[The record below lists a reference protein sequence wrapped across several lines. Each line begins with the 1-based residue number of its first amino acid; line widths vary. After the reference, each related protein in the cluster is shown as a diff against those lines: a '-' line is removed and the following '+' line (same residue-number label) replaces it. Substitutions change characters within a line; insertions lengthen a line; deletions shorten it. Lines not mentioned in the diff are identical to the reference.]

1 MEVGSLVECIKGFP
15 VSKAEGYNVPE
26 QGHIYTV
33 REVDKYTDG
42 YGILLEEVVNEK
54 SLLLDK
60 GRAVYDEMSWHSKNF
75 REIQPP
81 MTINIENL
89 IYETTLQP

>member
-1 MEVGSLVECIKGFP
+1 MKVGSLVKCIKGFP
-15 VSKAEGYNVPE
+15 VSKAAGLNVPE
-26 QGHIYTV
+26 QGNIYTV
-33 REVDKYTDG
+33 READKYTDG

-81 MTINIENL
+81 MTIDFETI
-89 IYETTLQP
+89 IHETTLQP